1 MSDSTKSKWEQIR
14 VMNQLKSQESET
26 TKVIQ
31 ISRNWNQAEEQ
42 VIRRN
47 KAKNITFQIKQDER
61 RINSKLNIY
70 KFLMGVPWFFVK
82 SRGVVGVPTNGD
94 MLGEPVIS
102 VCFS

>member
-1 MSDSTKSKWEQIR
+1 MRANTCYESTKETRKWNDKGDPNRE
-14 VMNQLKSQESET
+14 
-26 TKVIQ
+26 

-47 KAKNITFQIKQDER
+47 KAKKITFQIKQDER

-70 KFLMGVPWFFVK
+70 KILMGVPWFFVK

-94 MLGEPVIS
+94 MLGEAVIS
-102 VCFS
+102 ASFS